1 MQSWLSLLTM
11 VAEDGGCRLGCR
23 NVMSTFCLHPLF
35 YLQVCACVFACVC
48 VRVCV
53 SMCVCVCLLLT
64 VVCAWS
70 QSPLSD
76 CSRRMKST
84 APKTQRH
91 CSEPTSTPV
100 RLPFTTH
107 GGRASD
113 VHGVTN
119 RVCMRVRACVCVCV
133 CASPLS
139 FFSLSL
145 SLSALPCLCAPACR
159 VVELNLC
166 SCALPGRSIR
176 GRHNTGDGTAGRNCH
191 FGTGE

>member
-1 MQSWLSLLTM
+1 M

-113 VHGVTN
+113 VHGVSQI
-119 RVCMRVRACVCVCV
+119 VCACACVRACVCVCV
-133 CASPLS
+133 CVCVHARVCVCVCVCVCVLPLSLSFLFLCLSPLS
-139 FFSLSL
+139 
-145 SLSALPCLCAPACR
+145 PACVR
-159 VVELNLC
+159 LLVEL
-166 SCALPGRSIR
+166 SS
-176 GRHNTGDGTAGRNCH
+176 
-191 FGTGE
+191 